1 MKHPITRLATM
12 LILLLAAALARGA
25 GEPAPKPAA
34 KPSEKT
40 APAAPLTV
48 VAPGDR
54 LAVAIHIATADAD
67 TSYTVEPGDELYLN
81 FRYSP
86 ALSQV
91 YVKRLLDDEEKR
103 RQDRS
108 IDKISILSRA
118 YVVQPDGN
126 LVLTG
131 IPDPLK
137 VSGMN
142 TRQIARRVEEIY
154 KKTGLL
160 RYPDLN
166 ITVDPKFRRYEA
178 LRQTVTSPT
187 ERPVFYLPVPED
199 GRIGLPLV
207 SGVRAAGRGVEEIG
221 AELTERFHAL
231 GYKLV
236 TVSVWF
242 QELTKREKEK
252 SVSLRVY
259 GEVKR
264 PGLFPVKG
272 SDALDLWD
280 AVALAGGFTPDADV
294 NTVRVIGRDGKAA
307 RGPFKF
313 DDYING
319 ADPKANTPLGDGD
332 LILVPRKK

>member
-1 MKHPITRLATM
+1 MFTLM
-12 LILLLAAALARGA
+12 LAAALARGA

-34 KPSEKT
+34 KPAEK
-40 APAAPLTV
+40 PAAPALQT

-54 LAVAIHIATADAD
+54 LAVAFHIAVADAA

-131 IPDPLK
+131 IPDPLR
-137 VSGMN
+137 VSGMT
-142 TRQIARRVEEIY
+142 TRQIATRVEAIY
-154 KKTGLL
+154 KKSGLL
-160 RYPDLN
+160 SYPDLN
-166 ITVDPKFRRYEA
+166 ITVDPKFKRYEA
-178 LRQTVTSPT
+178 LRQTVASPT
-187 ERPVFYLPVPED
+187 ERPIFILPVPAD
-199 GRIGLPLV
+199 GRLSLPLV
-207 SGVRAAGRGVEEIG
+207 GGVRAAGRGVEEVG
-221 AELTERFHAL
+221 SELTERYHAL

-242 QELTKREKEK
+242 QELAKREEGKN
-252 SVSLRVY
+252 VSLRVL

-264 PGLFPVKG
+264 PGLFPMKA
-272 SDALDLWD
+272 SDNMDLWD
-280 AVALAGGFTPDADV
+280 AVALAGGFTPEADV
-294 NTVRVIGRDGKAA
+294 NAVRVVGRDGKVA

-313 DDYING
+313 EDFLS
-319 ADPKANTPLGDGD
+319 ATDPQANTALEGGE
-332 LILVPRKK
+332 LIFVPRKK